1 MVLLFQLKEK
11 SLSCVTSLP
20 TSLHKVKIH
29 INTSKPITVYMCV
42 NINYIYANIYACMP
56 AWTCVCFVHF
66 GCRDILAMG
75 VRTCIYA
82 RFSLASFFP
91 TRWLRVNVKD
101 NVCVYNLCKTMS
113 AHLSEKMGEPC
124 GHGAAITE
132 PPTFVLAA
140 FLAQMERTHIY
151 LYKNTRRY

>member
-29 INTSKPITVYMCV
+29 INTSKPITVNMCV

-82 RFSLASFFP
+82 RFSLTTFFSYSLATGQCKGQCCCLQSVQNNVRASQ
-91 TRWLRVNVKD
+91 RKN
-101 NVCVYNLCKTMS
+101 
-113 AHLSEKMGEPC
+113 G
-124 GHGAAITE
+124 GA
-132 PPTFVLAA
+132 
-140 FLAQMERTHIY
+140 MRTWGCHYWASHICPRSVSGSNGAY
-151 LYKNTRRY
+151 TYILI